1 MSAKKSYNR
10 FFIIFQEEDKGF
22 GIAIDKQPTGYTKI
36 ETRNGRCK
44 ITVYVQNLSRDKGP
58 YVCRLLDASTD
69 NVLIATLGEIKL
81 DETGRGDTW
90 WEYKEED
97 IANTGRS
104 IEKFNVA
111 AIMVDGEKLQAP
123 LAGYTSKEKQPW
135 REKLLEASRQKED
148 ESRKDEE
155 TRHDDNEME
164 LEEEAK
170 KFKEYEEML
179 KKDLEEIHK
188 KEEEKEGQEYRKG
201 KGDKKDKDKCED
213 EHDKWIKDHDKHDD
227 KYDDKHDD
235 KHDDKYDDKCDDKHD
250 DKYDDKCDDKHEE
263 KHEDKYKEDKKEKL
277 DIKDMESNCQW
288 TSNMDTYLKDNK
300 DKPHDNADA
309 FHEILK
315 DYEEDKDLEEEFNN
329 TRWWKIPY
337 NEYETYKGKV
347 SYEHYCAVHHLKMA
361 YPYMNYIKYFKK
373 CGYSYFGIKYD
384 KDGEVK
390 YLMYGI
396 EGNKTP
402 QDQPY
407 MGMTGFVK
415 WIKPAKKDKGIWI
428 MYFNPYNGCIMIPKE
443 KNRY

>member
-36 ETRNGRCK
+36 ETRNGKCK

-58 YVCRLLDASTD
+58 YVCRLLDTSMD
-69 NVLIATLGEIKL
+69 NVIIATLGEIKL

-97 IANTGRS
+97 IANTGRA
-104 IEKFNVA
+104 IDKFGIAV
-111 AIMVDGEKLQAP
+111 IMVDGGKVQAP
-123 LAGYTSKEKQPW
+123 LAGYTGKEKQPW
-135 REKLLEASRQKED
+135 REKLLEASRK
-148 ESRKDEE
+148 KDEE
-155 TRHDDNEME
+155 SRNEEESSNDDNEKE

-179 KKDLEEIHK
+179 KRDLEEIHK
-188 KEEEKEGQEYRKG
+188 KEEEREGQEYRKEE
-201 KGDKKDKDKCED
+201 GDTEDKDKYKEKQD
-213 EHDKWIKDHDKHDD
+213 ECVRDHKKCDKDKDKHDD
-227 KYDDKHDD
+227 KY
-235 KHDDKYDDKCDDKHD
+235 
-250 DKYDDKCDDKHEE
+250 E
-263 KHEDKYKEDKKEKL
+263 KDKKDKL

-288 TSNMDTYLKDNK
+288 TSSMDTYLKENK
-300 DKPHDNADA
+300 EKPHEHADA
-309 FHEILK
+309 FHKILR

-329 TRWWKIPY
+329 VRWWKIPY
-337 NEYETYKGKV
+337 DEYETYNG
-347 SYEHYCAVHHLKMA
+347 SSNYEHYCAVHHLKMA
-361 YPYMNYIKYFKK
+361 YPYMNYIKYIKK

-396 EGNKTP
+396 EGDNNP

-415 WIKPAKKDKGIWI
+415 WIKPAKKNKGIWI

>member
-58 YVCRLLDASTD
+58 YVFKLLDTSMD

-81 DETGRGDTW
+81 DDTGRGDTW

-97 IANTGRS
+97 IANTGRA
-104 IEKFNVA
+104 IEKFNIA

-123 LAGYTSKEKQPW
+123 LAGYTGKEKHPW
-135 REKLLEASRQKED
+135 REKLLEASRQKD
-148 ESRKDEE
+148 EEGLNDEE
-155 TRHDDNEME
+155 TPGISDNDKE

-179 KKDLEEIHK
+179 KRDLEEIHK
-188 KEEEKEGQEYRKG
+188 KEEEKEEQEYRREKEDG
-201 KGDKKDKDKCED
+201 EDKDKCEEAND
-213 EHDKWIKDHDKHDD
+213 ECARSHKKCEKDHDKHDD
-227 KYDDKHDD
+227 DKHDD
-235 KHDDKYDDKCDDKHD
+235 E
-250 DKYDDKCDDKHEE
+250 HEK
-263 KHEDKYKEDKKEKL
+263 KHEDKHDYNKEKL
-277 DIKDMESNCQW
+277 DINDMESNCQW
-288 TSNMDTYLKDNK
+288 TSSMDTYLSDNK
-300 DKPHDNADA
+300 EKPHENADA
-309 FHEILK
+309 FHKILK
-315 DYEEDKDLEEEFNN
+315 DYKEDKDLEEEFNN

-337 NEYETYKGKV
+337 DEYETYKGSG

-361 YPYMNYIKYFKK
+361 YPYMNYIKYIKK
-373 CGYSYFGIKYD
+373 YGYSYFGIKYD

-396 EGNKTP
+396 EGDNNP

-407 MGMTGFVK
+407 MGMTGFVR
-415 WIKPAKKDKGIWI
+415 WIKPSKKNRGIWI

>member
-10 FFIIFQEEDKGF
+10 FFIIFQEEDRGF

-36 ETRNGRCK
+36 ETRNGKCK

-58 YVCRLLDASTD
+58 YVCKLLDASKD
-69 NVLIATLGEIKL
+69 NVLIASLGEIKL
-81 DETGRGDTW
+81 DDTGRGDTW
-90 WEYKEED
+90 WEYKEEN
-97 IANTGRS
+97 IANTGSTIDR
-104 IEKFNVA
+104 FGVA

-123 LAGYTSKEKQPW
+123 LAGYTGKEKQLW
-135 REKLLEASRQKED
+135 REKLLEASRQRDKECH
-148 ESRKDEE
+148 KDEE
-155 TRHDDNEME
+155 RIHDDHEKE

-188 KEEEKEGQEYRKG
+188 KEEEKEGQEYREEEE
-201 KGDKKDKDKCED
+201 DKYECED
-213 EHDKWIKDHDKHDD
+213 ECVRDHKKCEKDHDKHEDD
-227 KYDDKHDD
+227 H
-235 KHDDKYDDKCDDKHD
+235 
-250 DKYDDKCDDKHEE
+250 
-263 KHEDKYKEDKKEKL
+263 DKKESF
-277 DIKDMESNCQW
+277 DINDVDSNCQW
-288 TSNMDTYLKDNK
+288 NSSMDTYLKDTK
-300 DKPHDNADA
+300 EKPHDNADA
-309 FHEILK
+309 FHKILK
-315 DYEEDKDLEEEFNN
+315 DYKEDKDLEKEFNN

-337 NEYETYKGKV
+337 DEYETYKDSG

-396 EGNKTP
+396 EGDKNP
-402 QDQPY
+402 QEQPY

-415 WIKPAKKDKGIWI
+415 WIKPDRKDRGIWI
-428 MYFNPYNGCIMIPKE
+428 MHYNPYNGCIMIPKD
-443 KNRY
+443 KYNH